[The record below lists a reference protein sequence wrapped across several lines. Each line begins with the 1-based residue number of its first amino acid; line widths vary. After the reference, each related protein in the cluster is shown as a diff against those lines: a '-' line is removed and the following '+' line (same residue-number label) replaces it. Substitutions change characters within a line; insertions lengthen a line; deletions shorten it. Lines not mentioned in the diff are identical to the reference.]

1 MNKSPNFR
9 VIVAEPVV
17 MQPRLHIMPLP
28 LEPNTLVGQLSPHVW
43 IVGCL
48 ADFWLFSLLGLS
60 PLLNIAGVV
69 RHPFRQMVGSAGLS
83 ARVPELIRGHA
94 RIGRIR

>member
-1 MNKSPNFR
+1 MDEPANVR
-9 VIVAEPVV
+9 VIVPKPVV

-60 PLLNIAGVV
+60 PLLNIARVV
-69 RHPFRQMVGSAGLS
+69 GHPFQQMVGSAGLG
-83 ARVPELIRGHA
+83 ARVPELIEWYA
-94 RIGRIR
+94 STGRIC

>member
-17 MQPRLHIMPLP
+17 VQPRLHIMPLS
-28 LEPNTLVGQLSPHVW
+28 LESNTLVGQLSPDGW

-48 ADFWLFSLLGLS
+48 TDFGLFYLLRLS
-60 PLLNIAGVV
+60 PLAHIARVV
-69 RHPFRQMVGSAGLS
+69 GHPFRQMVSSAGLGV
-83 ARVPELIRGHA
+83 RVPELIGRCVA
-94 RIGRIR
+94 SRIR